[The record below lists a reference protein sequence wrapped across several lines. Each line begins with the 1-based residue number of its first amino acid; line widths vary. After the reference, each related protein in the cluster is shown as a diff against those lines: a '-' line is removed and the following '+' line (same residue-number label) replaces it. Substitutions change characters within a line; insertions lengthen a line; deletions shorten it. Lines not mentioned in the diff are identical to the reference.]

1 MPQTSTDILRKA
13 RRQRAG
19 IMVRL
24 YVSEAIPTVRVKPDG
39 AFAPAI
45 FRTHLHIG
53 THYMRTN

>member
-1 MPQTSTDILRKA
+1 MSTTILHKI

-19 IMVRL
+19 IVVRL

-53 THYMRTN
+53 TRYMRES